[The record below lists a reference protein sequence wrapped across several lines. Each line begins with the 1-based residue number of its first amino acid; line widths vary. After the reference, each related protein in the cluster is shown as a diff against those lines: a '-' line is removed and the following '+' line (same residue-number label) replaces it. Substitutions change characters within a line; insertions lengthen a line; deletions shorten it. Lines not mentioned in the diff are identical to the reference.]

1 MDWWIILIVVI
12 ASLLFLFI
20 VAELVIGLYVTHLMI
35 HPYCTPIDEALEY
48 DFKHNKI
55 TKDEFENDF
64 KFEHYY
70 INSNHGYKIK
80 CSYIPKKINV
90 SFSDGKERAVI
101 LSHGWT
107 SNRFAMLVY
116 AKMYLKLGFH
126 VFLYDQRNH
135 YESDKRPSSM
145 GDFEADDL
153 EMVIHS
159 VIDRLGYTIII
170 GTHGESMGAATCMVH
185 AGRYHSVDFTVED
198 CGYSS
203 LEDLLKYQC
212 VVLKHLPLFP
222 TLLFARMWFKLL
234 TKSSYSKVNPCQ
246 QVSTCDDIPMLF
258 IHGDSDDF
266 VPSYMVYKNYD
277 AKNGFKMIR
286 VYRNSSH
293 AHSVIDHKEK
303 YEKDLKTFLKKS
315 KIID

>member
-1 MDWWIILIVVI
+1 MDWWLILIIVI

-20 VAELVIGLYVTHLMI
+20 VAELVISLLVTNMMI
-35 HPYCTPIDEALEY
+35 NPYCTPIDEALEY

-55 TKDEFENDF
+55 TKEEFEKDF
-64 KFEHYY
+64 NFEHFTTT
-70 INSNHGYKIK
+70 SKHGYKIK
-80 CSYIPKKINV
+80 CSYIKKKVNV
-90 SFSDGKERAVI
+90 NFKDGKERAVI

-126 VFLYDQRNH
+126 VFIYDQRNH
-135 YESDKRPSSM
+135 YESDKRPSTM

-153 EMVIHS
+153 EQVYHCA
-159 VIDRLGYTIII
+159 IDRLGYSIVI
-170 GTHGESMGAATCMVH
+170 GSHGESMGAATCMIH

-203 LEDLLKYQC
+203 LKDLLKYQC
-212 VVLKHLPLFP
+212 VVLKKLPVFP
-222 TLLFARMWFKLL
+222 TLLFAEMWYKLL
-234 TKSSYSKVNPCQ
+234 TKSSYSKSDACKE
-246 QVSTCDDIPMLF
+246 VSTCDDIPMLF

-277 AKNGFKMIR
+277 AKNGFKMIN
-286 VYRNSSH
+286 VYKNSKH
-293 AHSVIDHKEK
+293 AHSVIDHKEQ
-303 YEKDLKTFLKKS
+303 YEKDLCKFLKKS